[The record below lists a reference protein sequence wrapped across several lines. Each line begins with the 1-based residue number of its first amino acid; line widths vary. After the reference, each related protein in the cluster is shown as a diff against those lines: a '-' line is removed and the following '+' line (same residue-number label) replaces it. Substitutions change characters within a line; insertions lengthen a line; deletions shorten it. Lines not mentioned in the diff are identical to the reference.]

1 MESSSL
7 MQRLMSWMASYRE
20 EVMGIP
26 QIIMIIIMSM
36 NVTINLVENGKPRDG
51 KYSFFG
57 TLFGTGINI
66 AILWWGGFF
75 G

>member
-1 MESSSL
+1 MKT
-7 MQRLMSWMASYRE
+7 
-20 EVMGIP
+20 P

-36 NVTINLVENGKPRDG
+36 NLTINLVKDGEPRDG

-57 TLFGTGINI
+57 ALFGAGINI